1 MRQPQARSSE
11 RSQPGQR
18 TRRVVKRLERNL
30 SFVLFY
36 LLPELKDFQY
46 SMTWL
51 AAHTGLR
58 EFQCR
63 EWADDLLAAG
73 LWELSAAGGAF
84 KVSLAR
90 RQLDIPALPSAES
103 AFSVFMSLTAQ
114 IQSRVAAD
122 SERACYDVKVQS
134 TTPEAFLRFKKKVL
148 QAQSE
153 FLEESERAPA
163 SALVSYSLLFNE
175 SRTYGICEESQ

>member
-1 MRQPQARSSE
+1 MRQQVVSV
-11 RSQPGQR
+11 R
-18 TRRVVKRLERNL
+18 TRRVVRRLERNL

-36 LLPELKDFQY
+36 LLPELEEFQY
-46 SMTWL
+46 SLPWL
-51 AAHTGLR
+51 AGRTGLR
-58 EFQCR
+58 EPQCR

-73 LWELSAAGGAF
+73 LWELSAAGGAL
-84 KVSLAR
+84 KVKLAR

-122 SERACYDVKVQS
+122 SDRACYDVKVQS

-148 QAQSE
+148 QAQDE

-163 SALVSYSLLFNE
+163 STLVSYSLLFDE
-175 SRTYGICEESQ
+175 SRTREICQEAP